1 VTDGTVYATRSL
13 VQALLEYARDREP
26 DPVSVALGSRPA
38 GELEPDDG
46 TGVAPNSLPAET
58 GVFDDF
64 TFPGAG
70 GAVNFV
76 FGVDLGRPAG
86 TAQGRFVSHPDGD
99 PDLSSADDLASR
111 VLVAI
116 PPWTLDDVR
125 AYDRNGGQ
133 RSLAVVAASTP
144 AVAFDEEAAEN
155 L

>member
-1 VTDGTVYATRSL
+1 MTDGPVYATRPL

-46 TGVAPNSLPAET
+46 AGVEPDSIPVDT
-58 GVFDDF
+58 GVFADF

-86 TAQGRFVSHPDGD
+86 TAQGRFVSHPDGN
-99 PDLSSADDLASR
+99 PELSSSDDLASR

-125 AYDRNGGQ
+125 AYDRNGG
-133 RSLAVVAASTP
+133 RESLAVVAASAP
-144 AVAFDEEAAEN
+144 AAAFDEEAAEG

>member
-1 VTDGTVYATRSL
+1 MTDGTVYATRPL
-13 VQALLEYARDREP
+13 IQALLEYARDRES

-38 GELEPDDG
+38 SELEPDDG
-46 TGVAPNSLPAET
+46 TGDTPDSLPAET
-58 GVFDDF
+58 GVFADF

-86 TAQGRFVSHPDGD
+86 TAQGRFVSHPDGN
-99 PDLSSADDLASR
+99 PDLSSSDDLAPR

-125 AYDRNGGQ
+125 AYDRNGDRQ
-133 RSLAVVAASTP
+133 SLALVAASAP
-144 AVAFDEEAAEN
+144 ADAFDEEAAEG